1 MATAV
6 DSGRTSV
13 TRPLALVGVD
23 DADRQAAVARALEE
37 LGYRAQVGENTA
49 DVIERLRKTSYE
61 VIVLD
66 EAFQGSTPLDNE
78 LLGSIQWMPMTVRRY
93 MFIALLGQDLKTFD
107 NMMAFAKS
115 VNVVVS
121 YGDLGQLKAIFERG
135 ISDNDQFY
143 RVFRQVLQEA
153 GKR

>member
-1 MATAV
+1 MATVGAA
-6 DSGRTSV
+6 SV
-13 TRPLALVGVD
+13 TRPLALVCVD
-23 DADRQAAVARALEE
+23 DANRQTAVTRALDE
-37 LGYRAQVGENTA
+37 LGYRAQVGASTA
-49 DVIERLRKTSYE
+49 DVVERLRKTTYE

-66 EAFQGSTPLDNE
+66 EAFQGATPLDNA
-78 LLGSIQWMPMTVRRY
+78 LLTSIQWMPMTVRRY
-93 MFIALLGQDLKTFD
+93 MFIVLLGKDLKTFD

-121 YGDLGQLKAIFERG
+121 YGDVGQLKAILERG